1 MKKFLIIILSN
12 LIIISNLSAET
23 FTVALKKAYKNNSE
37 LNAEREN
44 ISISEQELKIS
55 MSSYFPTITLEGS
68 KSQDETD
75 KLTNRDGSNAT
86 ITDVDTET
94 KSISVTQTLFDFG
107 RGADLS
113 KSKIGINL
121 AKAKLLKKEQDI
133 LYKTVAAYTG
143 LISANEK
150 LEINRANIELLSR
163 QVETDRIRLE
173 RGQISLSDVSQSESS
188 LAGAEASFIQ
198 AQSDL
203 LTSKLNYENIIG
215 PLGNAQSLDKSS
227 IISYQIPG
235 SLNSAIEQSKKSN
248 PDLIIAE
255 MEYEQSKKDT
265 SIARSELVPTAKL
278 SLEKSYSDDLSA
290 TYDERDKETLKA
302 TVTWPFYSG
311 GKNLASL
318 NKNKNIENRS
328 RLTLDSEIKQNQT
341 NVASAWSNFQSNKSL
356 ETQKNLLLNN
366 MIKKNQ
372 TDVASAWSNY
382 QSNKSLLDSVRAQ
395 VNAAEIA
402 NEGIV
407 AEYNSGSDRTT
418 LEVIQSNSLLLNAQI
433 SLSDSERNYILSQF
447 NLLKSIGLLNSEYLK
462 LR

>member
-1 MKKFLIIILSN
+1 MKKFLIFIFSFLFLFS
-12 LIIISNLSAET
+12 SSYAET
-23 FTVALKKAYKNNSE
+23 FTEALKKAYKNNSE

-75 KLTNRDGSNAT
+75 KLTNRNGSNAT

-133 LYKTVAAYTG
+133 LYKTVAAYIG

-150 LEINRANIELLSR
+150 LEINRANVELLSR

-227 IISYQIPG
+227 IMSYQIPG

-278 SLEKSYSDDLSA
+278 SLEKSYSDDFSA

-356 ETQKNLLLNN
+356 LN
-366 MIKKNQ
+366 
-372 TDVASAWSNY
+372 
-382 QSNKSLLDSVRAQ
+382 SVQLQ
-395 VNAAEIA
+395 VRAAEIA
-402 NEGIV
+402 NEGIT
-407 AEYNSGSDRTT
+407 AEYNSGSSGRTT

-433 SLSDSERNYILSQF
+433 SLADSERNFILSQF
-447 NLLKSIGLLNSEYLK
+447 NLLKSIGLLNSDYLK